1 MESVVT
7 VLTSLFL
14 FTGGRHI
21 LKPTC
26 EHDMLYCTLS
36 SFPGMQKLL
45 DRFTQRF
52 NFHSVL
58 IEWNRTP

>member
-14 FTGGRHI
+14 FTGLDI

-26 EHDMLYCTLS
+26 EHDMLVLHFVFLS
-36 SFPGMQKLL
+36 GDAETVRQIYSTF
-45 DRFTQRF
+45 
-52 NFHSVL
+52 
-58 IEWNRTP
+58 

>member
-26 EHDMLYCTLS
+26 EHDMLVLRFVFLS
-36 SFPGMQKLL
+36 G
-45 DRFTQRF
+45 DAETVRFTQRV

-58 IEWNRTP
+58 TEWN

>member
-26 EHDMLYCTLS
+26 EHDM
-36 SFPGMQKLL
+36 FP
-45 DRFTQRF
+45 
-52 NFHSVL
+52 L
-58 IEWNRTP
+58 IQCSDITEQLRAQH